1 MARSQNPKKHFSV
14 KLRYLVLFLILLA
27 LLLAAVGTV
36 AWMRYIRSLQTVTL
50 VQVTSLSLVG
60 PDENTLAIELGDL
73 DVSGAES
80 KDFVFGVKSVNLDK
94 CTIQL
99 AHTTNIPFQY
109 EIYKATKNDTSSGG
123 NEVLA
128 AGSYFSYGE
137 KIKDKDAPYLNG
149 TKIVNGTKIALQG
162 NDHYFTST
170 YQAGTGSYGHVQENA
185 APLYWK
191 SGNVTITEGE
201 PTYFIL
207 RVIWG
212 DGLSNNKET
221 DMVYLTV
228 GTAIDT
234 SEGGA

>member
-1 MARSQNPKKHFSV
+1 MARSQNQKKHFSV

-73 DVSGAES
+73 DVSSAES
-80 KDFVFGVKSVNLDK
+80 EDFVFGVKSVNLDK

-109 EIYKATKNDTSSGG
+109 EIYKATKNGNSFSTSELLTGT
-123 NEVLA
+123 
-128 AGSYFSYGE
+128 
-137 KIKDKDAPYLNG
+137 YLNQDEESSL
-149 TKIVNGTKIALQG
+149 ALQG
-162 NDHYFTST
+162 DHYFTST
-170 YQAGTGSYGHVQENA
+170 YQAGTGSYGHVQKNA

-191 SGNVTITEGE
+191 SGDVTITENQT
-201 PTYFIL
+201 TYFIL
-207 RVIWG
+207 KVIWG
-212 DGLSNNKET
+212 GGLENNKET

-228 GTAIDT
+228 G
-234 SEGGA
+234 SGGGA

>member
-1 MARSQNPKKHFSV
+1 MARSQNQKKHFSV

-73 DVSGAES
+73 DVSSAGSE
-80 KDFVFGVKSVNLDK
+80 DFVFGVKSVNLDK

-109 EIYKATKNDTSSGG
+109 EIYKATKNGNSFSTSELLTGT
-123 NEVLA
+123 
-128 AGSYFSYGE
+128 
-137 KIKDKDAPYLNG
+137 YLNQDEESSL
-149 TKIVNGTKIALQG
+149 ALQS
-162 NDHYFTST
+162 DHYFTST

-191 SGNVTITEGE
+191 SGDVTITENQT
-201 PTYFIL
+201 TYFIL
-207 RVIWG
+207 RVIWS
-212 DGLSNNKET
+212 DNLSHNTET

-228 GTAIDT
+228 G
-234 SEGGA
+234 SGGGA

>member
-1 MARSQNPKKHFSV
+1 MARSQNQKKHFSV

-73 DVSGAES
+73 DVSSAKSEA
-80 KDFVFGVKSVNLDK
+80 FVFGVKSVNLDK

-109 EIYKATKNDTSSGG
+109 EIYQATKNDTSSGG

-149 TKIVNGTKIALQG
+149 TNIALQG
-162 NDHYFTST
+162 DNHYFTST
-170 YQAGTGSYGHVQENA
+170 YQAGTGSYGHVQKNA

-191 SGNVTITEGE
+191 SGDVTITENQT
-201 PTYFIL
+201 TYFIL
-207 RVIWG
+207 KVIWG
-212 DGLSNNKET
+212 DNLSNNKET

-228 GTAIDT
+228 G
-234 SEGGA
+234 SGGGA

>member
-80 KDFVFGVKSVNLDK
+80 KDFVFGVKSVNLNK
-94 CTIQL
+94 CIIQL

-137 KIKDKDAPYLNG
+137 TIKAKDAPYLNG
-149 TKIVNGTKIALQG
+149 IGVALQG
-162 NDHYFTST
+162 DDHYFTST
-170 YQAGTGSYGHVQENA
+170 YQAGTGSYGHVQKNA
-185 APLYWK
+185 APLYWR
-191 SGNVTITEGE
+191 SGDVTIAENQT
-201 PTYFIL
+201 TYFIL
-207 RVIWG
+207 KVIWG

-228 GTAIDT
+228 G
-234 SEGGA
+234 SGGGA

>member
-73 DVSGAES
+73 DVSSNGS

-109 EIYKATKNDTSSGG
+109 EIYKATKNGNSFSTSELLTGR
-123 NEVLA
+123 
-128 AGSYFSYGE
+128 
-137 KIKDKDAPYLNG
+137 YLNQYEESSL
-149 TKIVNGTKIALQG
+149 ALQG
-162 NDHYFTST
+162 DNQYFTST
-170 YQAGTGSYGHVQENA
+170 YQAGTGSYGHVQKNA
-185 APLYWK
+185 APLYWQ
-191 SGNVTITEGE
+191 SGDVTITENQT
-201 PTYFIL
+201 TYFIL
-207 RVIWG
+207 KVIWG
-212 DGLSNNKET
+212 NGLSNNKET